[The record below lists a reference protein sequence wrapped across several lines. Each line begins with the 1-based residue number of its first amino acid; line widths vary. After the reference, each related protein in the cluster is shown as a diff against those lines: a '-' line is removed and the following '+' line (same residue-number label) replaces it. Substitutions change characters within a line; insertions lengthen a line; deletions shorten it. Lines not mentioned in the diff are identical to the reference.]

1 MLRYHAG
8 LPAEK
13 KTAIA
18 AAIKTRDH
26 DVRAAL
32 NEETR
37 AAAASHAETWG
48 VPGAFDEQREF
59 SQRFTDQENIIRQSC
74 KSTSYLQNIAD
85 NMFNTRV
92 QVRNYF
98 PAPVHL
104 RAV

>member
-1 MLRYHAG
+1 LTSS
-8 LPAEK
+8 E
-13 KTAIA
+13 
-18 AAIKTRDH
+18 
-26 DVRAAL
+26 
-32 NEETR
+32 N
-37 AAAASHAETWG
+37 
-48 VPGAFDEQREF
+48 

-104 RAV
+104 